1 MQNNFILSRT
11 SFDSR
16 QNVFDFTTAFD
27 SCGTNANSDWRKK
40 EHTSRSNVPAAAAT
54 AAATA
59 AAAAVATT
67 AATAAVVAATSAAA
81 FSIRSISLREIF
93 RR

>member
-54 AAATA
+54 AAA

>member
-40 EHTSRSNVPAAAAT
+40 EHTSRSNVPAAVAT
-54 AAATA
+54 ATAVAAATA
-59 AAAAVATT
+59 AAAATAVA
-67 AATAAVVAATSAAA
+67 AATSAAA